1 MSSKFDI
8 SEDDF
13 LISKKSVLILLDQ
26 LIEEYSDFT
35 NDVSPKHW
43 RTTGH
48 HITVLKTMSDE
59 IKGRL
64 TPITI
69 EEKEMGWVKDARKK
83 DDESKEKIASDMETV
98 DRIENEVK
106 AVRDYVKTKSS
117 QMNNH
122 MKSVDGYLN
131 KNRIKKFESFENK
144 ISHISK
150 LKVGDKIIYQGS
162 KCEVLTEDEF
172 SIQVKSLHTDRE
184 FTINQGQI
192 EESGLRFA

>member
-48 HITVLKTMSDE
+48 HITVLKTMRDE

-106 AVRDYVKTKSS
+106 GVMNYVKTKSS
-117 QMNNH
+117 EMDKH
-122 MKSVDGYLN
+122 MKGVDDYLN
-131 KNRIKKFESFENK
+131 RNRIKKFESFENK

>member
-1 MSSKFDI
+1 MM
-8 SEDDF
+8 
-13 LISKKSVLILLDQ
+13 
-26 LIEEYSDFT
+26 
-35 NDVSPKHW
+35 
-43 RTTGH
+43 R
-48 HITVLKTMSDE
+48 DE
-59 IKGRL
+59 IKDRL

-69 EEKEMGWVKDARKK
+69 EEKEIGWVKDARKK

-106 AVRDYVKTKSS
+106 AVRNYVKMKSS
-117 QMNNH
+117 QMDNH
-122 MKSVDGYLN
+122 MKGVDAYLN
-131 KNRIKKFESFENK
+131 RDRIKKFESFETK

>member
-13 LISKKSVLILLDQ
+13 LISKKSVLILIDQ

-48 HITVLKTMSDE
+48 HITELKKMRDE
-59 IKGRL
+59 IKDRL

-69 EEKEMGWVKDARKK
+69 EEKEIDWVKDARKK

-106 AVRDYVKTKSS
+106 AVRNYVKMKSS

-122 MKSVDGYLN
+122 METVDGYLN

-162 KCEVLTEDEF
+162 KCEVLTEDDF
-172 SIQVKSLHTDRE
+172 SIRVKSLQTDRE